1 MREKILLLWAALTVA
16 LGALDAVP
24 AHAEQCPATLTFSGT
39 VTSVTEASG
48 YTAPV
53 IVGDGMTGSMTF
65 PTNTPDAFPGSG
77 TSGSLGEYRV
87 GSLVSSTF
95 GMEVLIDSNR
105 WGTDPSAVKFTLK
118 VTVGGGM
125 QFDTFEASLGG
136 GGVHGGFTQFP
147 GLGQGEVLHT
157 SSRVTLHLDDLPD
170 DRNDPVTDAI
180 LDDSLPVS
188 GYDITRFDG
197 AKRVRIEAYAVGG
210 MGEAV
215 HAYTVEASVTAFDAE
230 PFVPPVFVPVGD
242 EAALL
247 WGCAT
252 VIDGEHLCLIRGTA
266 VNDAHQAAFIGRV
279 GSDDCVVRHDI
290 IGDETVVAVKDGDTF
305 AGYTLSSFLR
315 NTVALGD
322 DGDLFFG
329 AGHGSGTGIF
339 KLAED
344 GTESVLA
351 ATPVAVGGK
360 SLAYV
365 SLVDAADATGGGAE
379 PVLAYG
385 HDAGA
390 STQSVF
396 VLPDVHLLSVG
407 ETLGGKTVSSVGYG
421 SINDHWQVVMEVGFS
436 DGTWELWTTQSLDG
450 GETFGALTALVQPG
464 DVIDGITVVEAYDA
478 DINDSGRVV
487 FALWDG
493 AGGFGIADLD
503 NILLPISL
511 QASTEGGYLGVNDAG
526 DITYQAVIEGIF
538 ALMHLPISNTS
549 PGTDVTTVAGDNGE
563 TTLVFDEVTSEGV
576 TNVVPQGTVP
586 PSLPSEYDFKVS
598 EGATATYY
606 DISTTATFSGSVRVC
621 FQYDEALY
629 DDEGAIVI
637 MHYDEASETWNELTS
652 QTIDSSTNT
661 VCGFTSSFS
670 PFVIAERVDP
680 EEVRIDV
687 RPGNADNVVNPG
699 AQGALPVAIL
709 SDATFDATTVLP
721 ASISLAGAGVRLK
734 PKGTYQT
741 TVKDVDKDGRD
752 DLLVHIDTSGLDVA
766 ATATVLSFSGR
777 TLAGRGLVGSDAVT
791 IVP

>member
-1 MREKILLLWAALTVA
+1 MREKILPLWAALTGRSEHLTRTRSRRA
-16 LGALDAVP
+16 MPRDLDLQRHRDVR
-24 AHAEQCPATLTFSGT
+24 HGG
-39 VTSVTEASG
+39 SG

-215 HAYTVEASVTAFDAE
+215 HAYTVEASATAFDAE
-230 PFVPPVFVPVGD
+230 LFVPPVFVPVGD
-242 EAALL
+242 EEALL

-305 AGYTLSSFLR
+305 AGYTLSSSLR

-344 GTESVLA
+344 GTESALA

-365 SLVDAADATGGGAE
+365 SLVDAADVRAAVRSQCSPTGITPA
-379 PVLAYG
+379 PAPR
-385 HDAGA
+385 A
-390 STQSVF
+390 SSFCRTSTSCRWAR
-396 VLPDVHLLSVG
+396 HSA
-407 ETLGGKTVSSVGYG
+407 GKTVSSVGYG
-421 SINDHWQVVMEVGFS
+421 E
-436 DGTWELWTTQSLDG
+436 
-450 GETFGALTALVQPG
+450 
-464 DVIDGITVVEAYDA
+464 
-478 DINDSGRVV
+478 
-487 FALWDG
+487 
-493 AGGFGIADLD
+493 
-503 NILLPISL
+503 
-511 QASTEGGYLGVNDAG
+511 
-526 DITYQAVIEGIF
+526 
-538 ALMHLPISNTS
+538 
-549 PGTDVTTVAGDNGE
+549 
-563 TTLVFDEVTSEGV
+563 
-576 TNVVPQGTVP
+576 
-586 PSLPSEYDFKVS
+586 
-598 EGATATYY
+598 
-606 DISTTATFSGSVRVC
+606 STTT
-621 FQYDEALY
+621 
-629 DDEGAIVI
+629 
-637 MHYDEASETWNELTS
+637 
-652 QTIDSSTNT
+652 
-661 VCGFTSSFS
+661 
-670 PFVIAERVDP
+670 
-680 EEVRIDV
+680 
-687 RPGNADNVVNPG
+687 
-699 AQGALPVAIL
+699 
-709 SDATFDATTVLP
+709 
-721 ASISLAGAGVRLK
+721 
-734 PKGTYQT
+734 
-741 TVKDVDKDGRD
+741 GRW
-752 DLLVHIDTSGLDVA
+752 
-766 ATATVLSFSGR
+766 
-777 TLAGRGLVGSDAVT
+777 
-791 IVP
+791 